1 MKKINWKVR
10 FRNKQFRFQLL
21 LSLIM
26 PILLYF
32 NIEAKDVTSWYVL
45 FNMIW
50 EAIKNPFLLFTVAVS
65 VYNAT
70 NDPTTKGTGDSE
82 QAMTYEEPRKDEK

>member
-1 MKKINWKVR
+1 MSKINWKVR
-10 FRNKQFRFQLL
+10 FRNKQFLFQLA

-32 NIEAKDVTSWYVL
+32 NIEVQDVTSWGVL
-45 FNMIW
+45 FNMTW
-50 EAIKNPFLLFTVAVS
+50 EALKNPFLLFTVAVS

-70 NDPTTKGTGDSE
+70 NDPTTKGTRDSE
-82 QAMTYEEPRKDEK
+82 QAMTYEDPRKDGE